1 MKAGPEHCALA
12 KPHGGEP
19 VVLKDLE
26 QRMRT
31 TIDSLITHPLPG
43 YTELSGP
50 SLVTYRGIV
59 GAIYGSMYNAQGW
72 PALAQMLYELELGN
86 STLATIFLEKM
97 SWEFDP
103 TKPQPPASRPQS
115 DELGNLVICGE

>member
-1 MKAGPEHCALA
+1 
-12 KPHGGEP
+12 
-19 VVLKDLE
+19 
-26 QRMRT
+26 MRT
-31 TIDSLITHPLPG
+31 MIESLITHPVSG
-43 YTELSGP
+43 YTETSGP
-50 SLVTYRGIV
+50 SLVTYRAIV

-103 TKPQPPASRPQS
+103 TLPQPSASRPQS
-115 DELGNLVICGE
+115 DELGDLVICAE